1 MAGWLSR
8 SELEERMVALGIT
21 KDDDPILK
29 VGVLDDTISVIGLD
43 KVVEVALIVGTESS
57 ANNWVVSF

>member
-29 VGVLDDTISVIGLD
+29 VGVLDDTISVIGFD